1 MIFYNIIDTMKPQTN
16 VPPHDKKGV
25 VAMQNI
31 ERLKTHIIEQVER
44 SRDEDLLD
52 LVLKLLIFE
61 NEELQATA

>member
-1 MIFYNIIDTMKPQTN
+1 
-16 VPPHDKKGV
+16 
-25 VAMQNI
+25 MQNI